1 MDARTDL
8 EPGVRLQMEDGSVVE
23 VVSLGADGRSA
34 QAVCVESPFDPGM
47 QGVSLVISVD
57 DVIAVVNPED
67 STHLN

>member
-1 MDARTDL
+1 MLELTSSRACGYRWRTGASLRSFPSAR
-8 EPGVRLQMEDGSVVE
+8 M
-23 VVSLGADGRSA
+23 GRSA

-47 QGVSLVISVD
+47 QGASLVISVD